1 MSRTLL
7 LVFALG
13 CSLPCFGLD
22 RESGCGRIPVLADI
36 EVHAGKFS
44 LADLLSPAACP
55 EQRQLASLI
64 SLGGA
69 PLPGSVRVFTG
80 EEIRDRFESGLRSKT
95 KEKNKA
101 NKDKTK
107 ANAKG
112 ADQRW
117 KLQLPDRITVRR
129 VGGHASC
136 SDIVESISGS
146 SDSLQASA
154 SAGSVRDANCGAAGR
169 IRRDAGLA
177 VARTRWNASRGTLE
191 ITARCLQP
199 TDCNPFLVTEP
210 LDSMPQSLA
219 QQPKS
224 GLLRASP
231 KTSTVMPGQRMTL
244 LWDQDGIQMILRV
257 ISLDRGNSGEV
268 VRARVQPGDR
278 VLRATVVD
286 AATLRMQL

>member
-1 MSRTLL
+1 MSRTPLL

-36 EVHAGKFS
+36 EVHEGKFS

-64 SLGGA
+64 SLGWA

-95 KEKNKA
+95 KEKN
-101 NKDKTK
+101 NKDKNK
-107 ANAKG
+107 ANAKD

-129 VGGHASC
+129 AGGLASC

-154 SAGSVRDANCGAAGR
+154 SAGSVSDANCGAAGR
-169 IRRDAGLA
+169 IRRDAALA

-199 TDCNPFLVTEP
+199 TDCNPFLVSGP
-210 LDSMPQSLA
+210 LDSMPQGLA

-224 GLLRASP
+224 GLLRASS
-231 KTSTVMPGQRMTL
+231 KTSMVMPGQRMTL

-286 AATLRMQL
+286 AATLRMHL